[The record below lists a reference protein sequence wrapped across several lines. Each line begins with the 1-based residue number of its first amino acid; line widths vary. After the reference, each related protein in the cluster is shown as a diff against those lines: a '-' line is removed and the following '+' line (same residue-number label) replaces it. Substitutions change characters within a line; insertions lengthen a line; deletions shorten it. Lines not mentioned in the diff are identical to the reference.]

1 MDFQLSLSDVRKD
14 LLTIPECL
22 GVKIAMGDH
31 RCSFPTT
38 QEVLRVLSDCRVG
51 GMICGHD
58 SYLHVHLGD
67 LPIAFPAFMECVKMG
82 MPIKHIRPTHVGR
95 HPEVFAQAI
104 AFTKAGGYIDIT
116 TSGGNYMGSA
126 ADAFVMALEEGA
138 PIDRITFSSDG
149 HGSMPRFD
157 KNGEMIGLT
166 VCKVSDNLKM
176 LQELAGKIGLEKAL
190 LPLTRTIA
198 TALCLGNKGVIEAGK
213 DADLLVMDK
222 DLKPLHLFMKGRQV
236 MKDSEVIVKGAFE
249 E

>member
-1 MDFQLSLSDVRKD
+1 
-14 LLTIPECL
+14 
-22 GVKIAMGDH
+22 
-31 RCSFPTT
+31 
-38 QEVLRVLSDCRVG
+38 
-51 GMICGHD
+51 
-58 SYLHVHLGD
+58 
-67 LPIAFPAFMECVKMG
+67 MG

-104 AFTKAGGYIDIT
+104 AFAKAGGYIDIT